1 MSKRNKNSFRPCVTQ
16 LENREVP
23 SVASISSSASGI
35 LTVRANNATSDILV
49 YQAPS
54 WIYIEDQTTGHIYT
68 YNPRGINTI
77 VVDAGAGTSVFTA
90 TTTHPTT
97 SALVE
102 FIGGTGTDVFVGNS
116 GPVSMQAGSGT
127 DTLQSVT
134 GNDTLKGGSGT
145 DYIKGGSGNN
155 LLEAGTGSDYL
166 NGGTGLATIVGGL
179 GNDTIVAMNGHA
191 DDTVEVGLGNEVIW
205 EDDINGATDF
215 FPFGTNSN
223 DTVQAV
229 TGFANT
235 PANNSNVLNGGTFAE
250 PTPLPNNFYQAFT
263 NRPLFAPKGPTV
275 QDVKQYINPAGGGVN
290 GTGTNLDDSWLLSAL
305 GAIANTDPQVIE
317 ENVVYF
323 GDGTYGVNL
332 GGTYYRVDNKLP
344 VNEYGDT
351 AAAYASTGVANS
363 LWVPIVEKAFAYY
376 ATTAGPASYFNLEAV
391 NGGRAVNVYE
401 AFGAS
406 TAFAGS
412 IPFPGGLPNSTQ
424 LGGTIASLFQSGDSI
439 SVGLTATV
447 TGTSLSTGAQ
457 VTLPAN
463 REYTV
468 LSYSESFSGLIT
480 SVVLRDPDGTNPLGV
495 SVTIANLTRYRSKRI
510 DRGARSIRF
519 LVEPICPSRS
529 HLQPHFTVNPRSR
542 IRPFRHRGMRIRLLN
557 SPNTSFSIDSN
568 KL

>member
-23 SVASISSSASGI
+23 SVASISSSAGV
-35 LTVRANNATSDILV
+35 LVVRANNATSDILV

-68 YNPRGINTI
+68 YNPRTINTI
-77 VVDAGAGTSVFTA
+77 VVEAGSGLSVFTA
-90 TTTHPTT
+90 ETTHPTT
-97 SALVE
+97 AVLVE
-102 FIGGTGTDVFVGNS
+102 FIGGAGTDEFVGDS
-116 GPVSMQAGSGT
+116 GPVSMVGGSGT

-134 GNDTLKGGSGT
+134 GNDTMKGGSGT

-166 NGGTGLATIVGGL
+166 NGGTGLATIVGSS

-191 DDTVEVGLGNEVIW
+191 DDTVEVGIGTEVIW

-215 FPFGTNSN
+215 FPFGTNAN

-229 TGFANT
+229 SGFANT
-235 PANNSNVLNGGTFAE
+235 PATNSNVLAGGTFTE
-250 PTPLPNNFYQAFT
+250 PTPLPGNTYQPFT

-332 GGTYYRVDNKLP
+332 GGTYYRVDDKLP

-351 AAAYASTGVANS
+351 VAAYASTGVNNS
-363 LWVPIVEKAFAYY
+363 MWVPVVEKAFAYY
-376 ATTAGPASYFNLEAV
+376 ATVAGPAAYANLEAA
-391 NGGRAVNVYE
+391 NGGTATAVYE

-406 TAFAGS
+406 SAFAGS
-412 IPFPGGLPNSTQ
+412 IPFNGPGGLPNSTQ
-424 LGGTIASLFQSGDSI
+424 LGGTIASLFQSGYSI

-447 TGTSLSTGAQ
+447 TGTSLTTGAQ

-468 LSYSESFSGLIT
+468 LSYSQSFSGLIT
-480 SVVLRDPDGTNPLGV
+480 SVVLRDPDGSNPLGV
-495 SVTIANLTRYRSKRI
+495 TVSIANLYASTGTL
-510 DRGARSIRF
+510 DFG
-519 LVEPICPSRS
+519 LV
-529 HLQPHFTVNPRSR
+529 
-542 IRPFRHRGMRIRLLN
+542 
-557 SPNTSFSIDSN
+557 
-568 KL
+568 